1 MVQVIENAVCLVGL
15 LLSFTPD
22 ADWPQGMRARLEV
35 QQVAATGGLPDLV
48 HAVPGQVVDI
58 RLPAAV
64 AQASSG
70 LAAGARVRATVMLKG
85 PGLVVAR
92 EVVREP

>member
-22 ADWPQGMRARLEV
+22 AEWPQGMHARLEV
-35 QQVAATGGLPDLV
+35 RQVSAADGLPDLV
-48 HAVPGQVVDI
+48 HAAPGQVVDI

-64 AQASSG
+64 AQAASG
-70 LAAGARVRATVMLKG
+70 LAVGAQVRATVMLKG
-85 PGLVVAR
+85 PGLIVAR

>member
-1 MVQVIENAVCLVGL
+1 MHI
-15 LLSFTPD
+15 
-22 ADWPQGMRARLEV
+22 RLEV
-35 QQVAATGGLPDLV
+35 QQVAAAGGLPDLV

-64 AQASSG
+64 ARSLAG
-70 LAAGARVRATVMLKG
+70 LDAGARVRTTVMLKQ

-92 EVVREP
+92 DIAPEP